1 MISVAEPARK
11 VVWTYQDLELMAPDG
26 RRHEVLD
33 GEWIVTPAP
42 TTTHQTI
49 SKALCLELVQ
59 QVERSGDGIVFY
71 APVDVIFSNTRVAEP
86 DLLVVRSARRNIISE
101 RGIEGAPDLVIE
113 IVSPSSERA
122 DREIKRKL
130 YAEERVAEYWLV
142 EPRTHRVLVL
152 RLADSAYEVAG
163 EYGPGETATSVAFAF
178 SIDVDRVFA

>member
-1 MISVAEPARK
+1 
-11 VVWTYQDLELMAPDG
+11 MAPDG

-49 SKALCLELVQ
+49 SKRLYEGLRQIEQA
-59 QVERSGDGIVFY
+59 GDGIVFY
-71 APVDVIFSNTRVAEP
+71 APVDVIFSDTRVTEP
-86 DLLVVRSARRNIISE
+86 ELLVVHASRRNIISE

-122 DREIKRKL
+122 DRELKHKL
-130 YAEERVAEYWLV
+130 YAEERVQEYWLV

-152 RLADSAYEVAG
+152 RLTEGVYEVAG
-163 EYGPGETATSVAFAF
+163 EYGPGTTARSVAFAF

>member
-1 MISVAEPARK
+1 
-11 VVWTYQDLELMAPDG
+11 MAPDG

-49 SKALCLELVQ
+49 SKRLYEGLRQIEQ
-59 QVERSGDGIVFY
+59 SGDGIVFY
-71 APVDVIFSNTRVAEP
+71 APVDVIFSDTRVTEP
-86 DLLVVRSARRNIISE
+86 DLLVVHASRRNIISE

-122 DREIKRKL
+122 DRELKRKL
-130 YAEERVAEYWLV
+130 YAEERVGEYWLV

-152 RLADSAYEVAG
+152 RLAEGVYEVAG
-163 EYGPGETATSVAFAF
+163 EYGPGTTALSVAFAF

>member
-1 MISVAEPARK
+1 VAEPAK
-11 VVWTYQDLELMAPDG
+11 KAAWTYQDLELMAPDG

-49 SKALCLELVQ
+49 SKRLYEELRQ
-59 QVERSGDGIVFY
+59 IEQAGDGIVFY

-86 DLLVVRSARRNIISE
+86 DLLVVRASRRNIISE

-113 IVSPSSERA
+113 IVSPSSERT
-122 DREIKRKL
+122 DRELKRKL

-152 RLADSAYEVAG
+152 RLAEGAYEVAG
-163 EYGPGETATSVAFAF
+163 DYGPGATALSVAFAF
-178 SIDVDRVFA
+178 SIGVDRVFA